1 MYNTREM
8 VFNMKEGVNMKIIIQ
23 TPEANEED
31 SVIINVK
38 NMSDKIMRALE
49 ILKSPDDLTVQ
60 LDNKTF
66 KLPIPEIFYVESVD
80 FKTFVCAET
89 VVYQSKL
96 KLYEIEEVLGQSDF
110 LKINRQVTVNV
121 SKIRSVASAGG
132 GRIEIMLANGEKLI
146 VSRQYSPDLKERF
159 GL

>member
-1 MYNTREM
+1 MR
-8 VFNMKEGVNMKIIIQ
+8 KEGANVKIVIQSPKENEEESIII
-23 TPEANEED
+23 N
-31 SVIINVK
+31 IN
-38 NMSDKIMRALE
+38 NMNDKVTRILE

-66 KLPIPEIFYVESVD
+66 KLPIPEIFYIESVD

-96 KLYEIEEVLGQSDF
+96 KLYEIEELLSQSDF
-110 LKINRQVTVNV
+110 LRVSRQVILNV

-132 GRIEIMLANGEKLI
+132 GRIEVMLANGEKLI
-146 VSRQYSPDLKERF
+146 VSRQYAPMLKERF

>member
-1 MYNTREM
+1 L
-8 VFNMKEGVNMKIIIQ
+8 KEGANVKIIIQ
-23 TPEANEED
+23 SPEENEEE
-31 SVIINVK
+31 SIIININ
-38 NMSDKIMRALE
+38 NMNDKITRILD

-66 KLPIPEIFYVESVD
+66 KLPIAEIFYIESVD

-96 KLYEIEEVLGQSDF
+96 KLYEVEEALSQSDF
-110 LKINRQVTVNV
+110 LRVSRQVILNV

-132 GRIEIMLANGEKLI
+132 GRIEVMLANGEKLI
-146 VSRQYSPDLKERF
+146 VSRQYAPVLKERF

>member
-1 MYNTREM
+1 
-8 VFNMKEGVNMKIIIQ
+8 VKIIIQ
-23 TPEANEED
+23 SPKENEEE
-31 SVIINVK
+31 SIIINI
-38 NMSDKIMRALE
+38 NTMNDKITRILD

-66 KLPIPEIFYVESVD
+66 KLPIPEIFYIESVD
-80 FKTFVCAET
+80 FKTFVCAEE

-96 KLYEIEEVLGQSDF
+96 KLYEIEEALSQSDF
-110 LKINRQVTVNV
+110 LRVSRQVVLNV

-132 GRIEIMLANGEKLI
+132 GRIEVMLANGEKLI
-146 VSRQYSPDLKERF
+146 VSRQYAPMLKERF

>member
-1 MYNTREM
+1 
-8 VFNMKEGVNMKIIIQ
+8 MKIIIQ
-23 TPEANEED
+23 NPEEHEED
-31 SVIINVK
+31 SIVINVK
-38 NMSDKIMRALE
+38 NMNDKIMRVLE

-60 LDNKTF
+60 LDNQTF

-96 KLYEIEEVLGQSDF
+96 KLYEIEEVLSESDF
-110 LKINRQVTVNV
+110 LRVSRQVILNV

-132 GRIEIMLANGEKLI
+132 GRIEVMLANGEKLI
-146 VSRQYSPDLKERF
+146 VSRQYAPDLKERF

>member
-1 MYNTREM
+1 
-8 VFNMKEGVNMKIIIQ
+8 MKIIIQ
-23 TPEANEED
+23 SPEENEEE
-31 SVIINVK
+31 SIIININ
-38 NMSDKIMRALE
+38 NMNDKITRILD

-66 KLPIPEIFYVESVD
+66 KLPIAEIFYIESVD

-96 KLYEIEEVLGQSDF
+96 KLYEVEEALSQSDF
-110 LKINRQVTVNV
+110 LRVSRQVILNV

-132 GRIEIMLANGEKLI
+132 GRIEVMLANGEKLI
-146 VSRQYSPDLKERF
+146 VSRQYAPVLKERF

>member
-1 MYNTREM
+1 
-8 VFNMKEGVNMKIIIQ
+8 MKIIIQ
-23 TPEANEED
+23 SPKENEEE
-31 SVIINVK
+31 SIIINI
-38 NMSDKIMRALE
+38 NTMNDKITRILD

-66 KLPIPEIFYVESVD
+66 KLPIPEIFYIESVD
-80 FKTFVCAET
+80 FKTFVCAEE

-96 KLYEIEEVLGQSDF
+96 KLYEIEEALSQSDF
-110 LKINRQVTVNV
+110 LRVSRQVVLNV

-132 GRIEIMLANGEKLI
+132 GRIEVMLANGEKLI
-146 VSRQYSPDLKERF
+146 VSRQYAPMLKERF

>member
-1 MYNTREM
+1 
-8 VFNMKEGVNMKIIIQ
+8 MKIIIQ
-23 TPEANEED
+23 TPEEHEED
-31 SVIINVK
+31 SIVIKIK
-38 NMSDKIMRALE
+38 TMSEKVRRALE

-60 LDNKTF
+60 LDNQTC

-80 FKTFVCAET
+80 FKTFVCAEA

-96 KLYEIEEVLGQSDF
+96 KLYEVEEVLSESDF
-110 LKINRQVTVNV
+110 LKVSRQVILNV

-132 GRIEIMLANGEKLI
+132 GRIEVMLTNGEKLI
-146 VSRQYSPDLKERF
+146 VSRQYAPNLKERF

>member
-1 MYNTREM
+1 MKIM
-8 VFNMKEGVNMKIIIQ
+8 IQDPKEG
-23 TPEANEED
+23 EED
-31 SVIINVK
+31 SIIINVK

-60 LDNKTF
+60 LDNQTF
-66 KLPIPEIFYVESVD
+66 KLPLPEIFYIESVD

-96 KLYEIEEVLGQSDF
+96 KLYEVEEILNQGDF
-110 LKINRQVTVNV
+110 LRISKQVVVNV
-121 SKIRSVASAGG
+121 SKIRSVSSAGG
-132 GRIEIMLANGEKLI
+132 GRFQALLANGEKVI
-146 VSRQYSPDLKERF
+146 VSRQYAPALKERF